1 MPAAAHDSPGNRQP
15 DAIRRGLQPVVKH
28 RSFESLAE

>member
-1 MPAAAHDSPGNRQP
+1 MATAAHDSPGNRQTG
-15 DAIRRGLQPVVKH
+15 AIRRELQPVVKH